1 MMSVASALRRMTAP
15 GWQRDVVFIIIAIA
29 VVLGAIWPGR
39 MGDGRQIAYLQ
50 LVGSMGVM
58 TIAATGLCL
67 LAGRAGLLSFGQGAF
82 IAIGAYVSA
91 YLMLELGLDAI
102 TSLVVSVAICAL
114 GGAAVALATA
124 RLRGPQL
131 AMVTLVLA
139 VVAERFFSFAGEFGR
154 MSGYPNPTQHGTGL
168 LDPPVVFGIKLE
180 PPLFAGVPATV
191 MVALAIAV
199 VAVVFLYRNVAQSAW
214 GRSLAAIRESE
225 LVAGHLGVDTF
236 RRKVEVFAL
245 AAACGGL
252 AGVFYAW
259 VFAHLQP
266 ESFTF
271 FLGVN
276 LLIMVIFG
284 GSRTVMGPIV
294 GAVVVTWLNGSS
306 LVDTIVG
313 FQTAYLSD
321 RWYLSSQGIVGV
333 LLILT
338 LAVLPQGI
346 CGTLRLPRQFARLLD
361 DPSPAPARLHDAA
374 AAVGAG
380 HSGDRAQVLLC
391 ENVRRSF
398 GGLVAV
404 ADVSMRVEAGTVH
417 ALIGP
422 NGAGKSTMANVISGV
437 YRPDHGAI
445 QLAGTSIAG
454 TPMHE
459 ISRAGVSRTFQTP
472 SLFPEE
478 SVHSNVMAGFA
489 DTGTL
494 SLWKAALKPPSQY
507 RREAWM
513 RERANVLVDLV
524 GLSDERHQEAG
535 SLSYGKQRALEIA
548 RALASSPSLMI
559 LDEPAAGLNS
569 AEVGALAQLLN
580 NLKASGLAMIVVE
593 HDMGLIRAVADVVT
607 CMNNGRVIAH
617 GSVAQTLSDPAVV
630 SSYLGRLPDEAV
642 ASVAGVH
649 GSAV

>member
-1 MMSVASALRRMTAP
+1 MSMASSLRRATAP
-15 GWQRDVVFIIIAIA
+15 GWRRDAIFLLLA
-29 VVLGAIWPGR
+29 LIVAFGAIWPGR
-39 MGDGRQIAYLQ
+39 TGDGRQIAYLQ

-58 TIAATGLCL
+58 TIAATGLSL

-91 YLMLELGLDAI
+91 YLMLESGLDPIAA
-102 TSLVVSVAICAL
+102 LVVAVGLCAA

-139 VVAERFFSFAGEFGR
+139 VVAERFFSFAGQFGR
-154 MSGYPNPTQHGTGL
+154 LSGYPNPTQHGSGL
-168 LDPPVVFGIKLE
+168 LNPPEVFGIRLE

-191 MVALAIAV
+191 MVALA
-199 VAVVFLYRNVAQSAW
+199 VAVVIVVVLYRNTAQSAW

-225 LVAGHLGVDTF
+225 VVAGHLGVDTF
-236 RRKVEVFAL
+236 RRKVSVFAL
-245 AAACGGL
+245 AAASGGL

-266 ESFTF
+266 ETFTF

-284 GSRTVMGPIV
+284 GSRTVLGPIV
-294 GAVVVTWLNGSS
+294 GAVIITWLSDSS
-306 LVDTIVG
+306 LVGAIVDL
-313 FQTAYLSD
+313 QTAYLSD
-321 RWYLSSQGIVGV
+321 KWYLSSQGIVGV

-338 LAVLPQGI
+338 LAVLPRGI
-346 CGTLRLPRQFARLLD
+346 CGTLRLPRRFVGALGGV
-361 DPSPAPARLHDAA
+361 PAVRAPGPVAA
-374 AAVGAG
+374 AHAG
-380 HSGDRAQVLLC
+380 TDRPDEGMPVLVC
-391 ENVRRSF
+391 ENVGKSF

-404 ADVSMRVEAGTVH
+404 ADVSLKVDAASVH

-437 YRPDHGAI
+437 YRPDRGGI
-445 QLAGTSIAG
+445 RLAGTSIAG
-454 TPMHE
+454 KPMHR

-472 SLFPEE
+472 SLFPDE
-478 SVHSNVMAGFA
+478 SVHENVVAGFA

-494 SLWKAALKPPSQY
+494 PLWKAALKPPSQY

-513 RERANVLVDLV
+513 RARADLLVDLV
-524 GLSDERHQEAG
+524 GLSGERDQEAG

-548 RALASSPSLMI
+548 RALASSPSLLI

-569 AEVGALAQLLN
+569 AEVAALARLLN
-580 NLKASGLAMIVVE
+580 HLKASGLAMIVVE

-607 CMNNGRVIAH
+607 CMNNGRIIAH
-617 GSVAQTLSDPAVV
+617 GDVDQTLSDPAVV
-630 SSYLGRLPDEAV
+630 RSYLGKLPGEV
-642 ASVAGVH
+642 ASGPAEVIGGA
-649 GSAV
+649 A

>member
-1 MMSVASALRRMTAP
+1 MSMASSLRRATAP
-15 GWQRDVVFIIIAIA
+15 GWRRDAVFLLLALIVAFA
-29 VVLGAIWPGR
+29 AIWPGR
-39 MGDGRQIAYLQ
+39 TGDGRQIAYLQ

-58 TIAATGLCL
+58 TIAATGLSL

-91 YLMLELGLDAI
+91 YLMLESGLDPIAA
-102 TSLVVSVAICAL
+102 LVVAVGLCAA

-139 VVAERFFSFAGEFGR
+139 VVAERFFSFAGQFGR
-154 MSGYPNPTQHGTGL
+154 LSGYPNPTQHGSGL
-168 LDPPVVFGIKLE
+168 LNPPEVFGIRLE

-191 MVALAIAV
+191 MVALA
-199 VAVVFLYRNVAQSAW
+199 VAVVIVVVLYRNIAQSAW

-225 LVAGHLGVDTF
+225 VVAGHLGVDTF
-236 RRKVEVFAL
+236 RRKVSVFAL
-245 AAACGGL
+245 AAASGGL

-266 ESFTF
+266 ETFTF

-284 GSRTVMGPIV
+284 GSRTVLGPIV
-294 GAVVVTWLNGSS
+294 GAVIITWLSDSS
-306 LVDTIVG
+306 LVGTVVDM
-313 FQTAYLSD
+313 QTTYLSD
-321 RWYLSSQGIVGV
+321 KWYLSSQGIVGV

-338 LAVLPQGI
+338 LAVLPRGI
-346 CGTLRLPRQFARLLD
+346 CGTLRLPRRFAAALGRL
-361 DPSPAPARLHDAA
+361 PA
-374 AAVGAG
+374 AAVPGPAAATHAG
-380 HSGDRAQVLLC
+380 TDRLGEGTPVLAC
-391 ENVRRSF
+391 ESVGKSF

-404 ADVSMRVEAGTVH
+404 ADVSLKVDAASVH

-437 YRPDHGAI
+437 YRPDQGEI
-445 QLAGTSIAG
+445 RLAGISIAG
-454 TPMHE
+454 KPMHR

-472 SLFPEE
+472 SLFPDE
-478 SVHSNVMAGFA
+478 SVHENVVAGFV

-494 SLWKAALKPPSQY
+494 PLWKAALKPPSQY

-513 RERANVLVDLV
+513 RARADLLVDLV
-524 GLSDERHQEAG
+524 GLSGERDQEAG

-548 RALASSPSLMI
+548 RALASSPSLLI

-569 AEVGALAQLLN
+569 AEVAALARLLN
-580 NLKASGLAMIVVE
+580 HLKASGLAMIVVE

-607 CMNNGRVIAH
+607 CMNNGRIIAH
-617 GSVAQTLSDPAVV
+617 GDVDQTLSNPAVV
-630 SSYLGRLPDEAV
+630 RSYLGKLPGEVVPGPAEV
-642 ASVAGVH
+642 IGGAA
-649 GSAV
+649 

>member
-1 MMSVASALRRMTAP
+1 MSIASTLRWLTAP
-15 GWQRDVVFIIIAIA
+15 GWRRDAIFLLLA
-29 VVLGAIWPGR
+29 LVIVLGAIWPGR
-39 MGDGRQIAYLQ
+39 TGDGRQIAYLQ
-50 LVGSMGVM
+50 LVGSMGTM
-58 TIAATGLCL
+58 TIAAAGLCL

-91 YLMLELGLDAI
+91 YLMLEQGLGPIAA
-102 TSLVVSVAICAL
+102 LVIAVVLCAA

-139 VVAERFFSFAGEFGR
+139 VVAERFFSFAGQFGR
-154 MSGYPNPTQHGTGL
+154 LSGYPNPTQHGSGL
-168 LDPPVVFGIKLE
+168 LNPPEIFGVRLE

-191 MVALAIAV
+191 MVALA
-199 VAVVFLYRNVAQSAW
+199 VAVVIVVVLYRNIAQSAW

-225 LVAGHLGVDTF
+225 VVAGHLGVDTF
-236 RRKVEVFAL
+236 RRKVAVFAL
-245 AAACGGL
+245 AAASGGL

-266 ESFTF
+266 ETFTF

-284 GSRTVMGPIV
+284 GSRTILGPIV
-294 GAVVVTWLNGSS
+294 GAVAVTWLNDSS
-306 LVDTIVG
+306 LVGAIVDL
-313 FQTAYLSD
+313 QTTYLSD
-321 RWYLSSQGIVGV
+321 KWYLSSQGIVGV

-338 LAVLPQGI
+338 LAVLPRGI
-346 CGTLRLPRQFARLLD
+346 CGTLRLPRRF
-361 DPSPAPARLHDAA
+361 AA
-374 AAVGAG
+374 ALGEPSRTPDPRPHAAADAVTGQTD
-380 HSGDRAQVLLC
+380 DRTPVLSC
-391 ENVRRSF
+391 ESVGKSF

-404 ADVSMRVEAGTVH
+404 ADVSLRVDAGTVH

-437 YRPDHGAI
+437 YRPDRGTI
-445 QLAGTSIAG
+445 RLAGNPIAG
-454 TPMHE
+454 MPMHR

-472 SLFPEE
+472 SLFPDE
-478 SVHSNVMAGFA
+478 SVHANVIAGFA

-494 SLWKAALKPPSQY
+494 PLWKAALKPPSQY

-513 RERANVLVDLV
+513 RTQADLLVDLV
-524 GLSDERHQEAG
+524 GLSDERDQEAG

-569 AEVGALAQLLN
+569 AEVGALARLLN
-580 NLKASGLAMIVVE
+580 DLKASGLAMIVVE

-617 GSVAQTLSDPAVV
+617 GSVERTLSDPAVV
-630 SSYLGRLPDEAV
+630 RSYLGRVPEEANVSPPSTIGEV
-642 ASVAGVH
+642 A
-649 GSAV
+649 